1 VPKGKEIIKME
12 QEAKMLYLFQTTISL
27 WVLALGFMVLI
38 WAWTSLSHQEPRILK
53 RPGLN
58 LKEL

>member
-1 VPKGKEIIKME
+1 ME
-12 QEAKMLYLFQTTISL
+12 QDTRMLYLFQTTISL
-27 WVLALGFMVLI
+27 WVLALGFMVLV
-38 WAWTSLSHQEPRILK
+38 WALTSLSQQEPRKLK